1 MKHKWTMEKLQ
12 ERLEH
17 QRAETKRL
25 REANRKLNNR
35 LIKAELL
42 IEKLSER
49 YEVSQD
55 IETLRKLTG
64 RINGLRTQSVDF

>member
-42 IEKLSER
+42 IEKLSEQ
-49 YEVSQD
+49 YEVSQEV
-55 IETLRKLTG
+55 ETLRKLTG
-64 RINGLRTQSVDF
+64 HISGLRSQSVDF